1 MANIKS
7 SKEWGKLETPSS
19 HLSPHD
25 LKSQQ
30 SRMRD
35 SEEAGRFIGSH
46 RLALVRVDSVSP
58 AGSAFLIVYTEVEE
72 GTEH

>member
-7 SKEWGKLETPSS
+7 SKDPGQLETPSS
-19 HLSPHD
+19 HLSRHG

-35 SEEAGRFIGSH
+35 SEGAGRFIRSH
-46 RLALVRVDSVSP
+46 SRALVTVDSIFP
-58 AGSAFLIVYTEVEE
+58 AGSAFLIV
-72 GTEH
+72 